1 VESIVTTK
9 RDGLKHTNDEAG
21 SVVALKAWGVLENGT
36 IYAVRH
42 DSQGGKLYDNL
53 KVKMTS
59 KEKRSFIIM
68 YAENENAEN
77 AKVFR
82 A

>member
-1 VESIVTTK
+1 MP
-9 RDGLKHTNDEAG
+9 N
-21 SVVALKAWGVLENGT
+21 AWGFLENGT

-42 DSQGGKLYDNL
+42 DSQVGKLCDYL
-53 KVKMTS
+53 KVNMTT

-68 YAENENAEN
+68 YAENENGEN